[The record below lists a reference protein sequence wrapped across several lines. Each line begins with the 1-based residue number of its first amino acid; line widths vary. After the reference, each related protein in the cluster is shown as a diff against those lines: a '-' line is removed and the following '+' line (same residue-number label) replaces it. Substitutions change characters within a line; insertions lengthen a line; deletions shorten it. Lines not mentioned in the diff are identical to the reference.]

1 VGVRTARHARALPSD
16 HVVHLQN
23 SAVMNQNFANL
34 QKGAKVALGQD
45 APALILSQLMPPGAR
60 TGRHA
65 KVLPLES
72 VVVLASTAVG
82 RTL

>member
-16 HVVHLQN
+16 HVVHL
-23 SAVMNQNFANL
+23 QNFANL

-82 RTL
+82 RTS